1 MCDNIIGF
9 LKYNGNNNYY
19 VNNFVNAMNKNSD
32 IMEEYSIKLNN
43 IEDILKKFNYLIFQT
58 NFSSKYLY
66 LDELTGKKYRKE
78 EIFESDNKI
87 YNKSDNESDNE
98 SDNGSINS
106 YNTENSEDNNY
117 EKSKNIKIK
126 KNNNLVRL
134 VSKKIIGSNT
144 FFFYPRGFI
153 QFNSKN
159 KLLYDCLEYQ
169 FHFDKLSIPIKYT
182 NLDTTKPYK
191 VRRSNGII
199 HDCFISSNYSI
210 RFSKTT
216 TKYVIEN
223 HFNEKNTDYITN
235 YNKKYH
241 DNKIYDLIKTVL
253 VKEFL
258 ELNEID
264 KINISIPLLNE
275 DNYDLNNL
283 DISFE
288 LSKELIN
295 YYNYEIKKYEEDVF
309 NKINK

>member
-1 MCDNIIGF
+1 MCDNIVGF

-19 VNNFVNAMNKNSD
+19 VNNFVNLINKNSNSNIND
-32 IMEEYSIKLNN
+32 EYTIKLNN

-66 LDELTGKKYRKE
+66 LDELTGKKYKKE
-78 EIFESDNKI
+78 EIYESDNDSD
-87 YNKSDNESDNE
+87 NDSDNESDN
-98 SDNGSINS
+98 DSINS
-106 YNTENSEDNNY
+106 YNTENSDDTNY
-117 EKSKNIKIK
+117 EKPKNIKIK
-126 KNNNLVRL
+126 KNNLVRL
-134 VSKKIIGSNT
+134 VSKKIIGSDT

-182 NLDTTKPYK
+182 DLDTTKPYK

-199 HDCFISSNYSI
+199 HDCFICNNYSI

-216 TKYVIEN
+216 KKYVIEN
-223 HFNEKNTDYITN
+223 HFNEKNTNYKIN
-235 YNKKYH
+235 YNIKYH
-241 DNKIYDLIKTVL
+241 DNKIYDLIKIVL
-253 VKEFL
+253 VKDFL
-258 ELNEID
+258 KLNRID
-264 KINISIPLLNE
+264 KININIPLLNK

-295 YYNYEIKKYEEDVF
+295 YYNYEIKKYEESIF
-309 NKINK
+309 NKIHK